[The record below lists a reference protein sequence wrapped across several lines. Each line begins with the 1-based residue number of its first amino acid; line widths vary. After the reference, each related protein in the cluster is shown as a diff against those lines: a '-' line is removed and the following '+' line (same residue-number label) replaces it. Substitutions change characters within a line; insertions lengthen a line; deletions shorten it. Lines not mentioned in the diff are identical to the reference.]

1 VTLIDSSVWIAFW
14 RGSDADISRKVREL
28 IKADRACITGIILTE
43 LLQGAKTTGEMDYL
57 KGILSDIPRLPLT
70 EEVFV
75 KAAEMSFQLKKLGKT
90 VHTTDVII
98 AASALIHRAE
108 MFTLDEHFKHLKLVV
123 PLKLTTP

>member
-14 RGSDADISRKVREL
+14 RGSDPDISRKVREL

-43 LLQGAKTTGEMDYL
+43 LLQGARTPDEMDYL

-75 KAAEMSFQLKKLGKT
+75 KAAELSFQLKKLGKT

-98 AASALIHRAE
+98 AASALLGRAE
-108 MFTLDEHFKHLKLVV
+108 VFTLDEHFRLVKLVA
-123 PLKLTTP
+123 PLRLTAS